1 MAYIFNFI
9 LKDLIFAIV
18 WIASV
23 FGVQTKDQENFYLT
37 AVTIKVLF
45 DSEHK
50 FTNRLMFVS
59 QEENWNTWFVE
70 IQ

>member
-1 MAYIFNFI
+1 MFNFGI
-9 LKDLIFAIV
+9 KDLIFAIV

-23 FGVQTKDQENFYLT
+23 FGVQAKDQEKFYLT

-45 DSEHK
+45 DWEHK
-50 FTNRLMFVS
+50 FTNLLMFLY

>member
-1 MAYIFNFI
+1 M
-9 LKDLIFAIV
+9 
-18 WIASV
+18 ASV